1 MFSENRAVYEIMS
14 KKASNELLRFQCDY
28 GYANAP
34 TVIRKLRVL
43 FLPFLEFGVVA

>member
-1 MFSENRAVYEIMS
+1 MFSENRAVYEIMR
-14 KKASNELLRFQCDY
+14 KKASSELLRFQCDY
-28 GYANAP
+28 GYANTS